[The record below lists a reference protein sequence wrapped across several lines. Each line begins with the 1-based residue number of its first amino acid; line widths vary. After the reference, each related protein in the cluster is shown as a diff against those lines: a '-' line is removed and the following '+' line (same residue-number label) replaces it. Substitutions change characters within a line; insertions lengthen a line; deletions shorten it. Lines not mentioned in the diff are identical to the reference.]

1 MLECILL
8 DAIRLTSAFKAL
20 PQLTMASTS
29 QLNIHANIVFNQN
42 KEDSCV
48 SCEMYL
54 SDEWLHKVIIFVRN
68 KIQSANVLCMR
79 VCVCVC
85 VCLCVCVC
93 VRLLY
98 FIHNSLLGGVGR
110 GGYNWKFLYTFCSSK
125 LIAVFSKRLFSYF
138 REIQYAFRIR
148 LTWLTLVNGTQKERP
163 GSFRYTWV

>member
-1 MLECILL
+1 MQISFSTRIRKTLVCRARCTFQTNDYTKLSYLLETRYKVLMYC
-8 DAIRLTSAFKAL
+8 A
-20 PQLTMASTS
+20 
-29 QLNIHANIVFNQN
+29 
-42 KEDSCV
+42 CV
-48 SCEMYL
+48 CVCVY
-54 SDEWLHKVIIFVRN
+54 
-68 KIQSANVLCMR
+68 

-93 VRLLY
+93 VCVCVRLLY
-98 FIHNSLLGGVGR
+98 FLHNSLLGGVGR